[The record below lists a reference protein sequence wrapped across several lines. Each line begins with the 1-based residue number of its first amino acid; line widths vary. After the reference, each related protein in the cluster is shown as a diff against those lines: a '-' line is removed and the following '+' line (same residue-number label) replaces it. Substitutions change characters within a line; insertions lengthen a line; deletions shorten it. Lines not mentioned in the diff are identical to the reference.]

1 MVDTPMLLNMRR
13 ISKSFAGNQV
23 LHDIDIDLTAGEVH
37 AVVGHNGAGKST
49 LIKVLAGMYDDYR
62 GEIQIGGAAVRFN
75 APAASLAA
83 GVAVIQQEFALVP
96 FFTVAENIALGHE
109 PAQNGL
115 IDRAVLRRQAQDL
128 LQELGFEIPLDVPVS
143 KLSVALQQLTE
154 VAKALSR
161 RARILVMDEPTA
173 RLAPAERGT
182 LFGAMKKLKQRG
194 VGIIYISHFLEEVLA
209 KCDRVT
215 ILRDG
220 HRIATGVARDF
231 DASSLTAHIIGESAP
246 DKDRISS
253 VLRPAIGKPVLELRN
268 FGATGR
274 PSSTLSIHAGEIV
287 ALAGLIGS
295 GRTTLAEAICG
306 ARQNNGEL
314 RLDGHALRLGSVA
327 AAAERGIVLVPEDR
341 KYRGLVMASSVGSNI
356 VLAAL
361 KRMYSHAGIVNAET
375 RRQAIDRSVRKFS
388 IQVADVDMPISAL
401 SGGNQQKV
409 LLARAGL
416 SRPKV
421 LVLDQPTA
429 GVDVGAKHEIYNQI
443 RALAGEGVACLVVSD
458 ELEEILGL
466 CDRVAIVRGSAV
478 ANVITVAGLTQHEL
492 LMHMS

>member
-182 LFGAMKKLKQRG
+182 
-194 VGIIYISHFLEEVLA
+194 
-209 KCDRVT
+209 
-215 ILRDG
+215 
-220 HRIATGVARDF
+220 
-231 DASSLTAHIIGESAP
+231 
-246 DKDRISS
+246 
-253 VLRPAIGKPVLELRN
+253 
-268 FGATGR
+268 
-274 PSSTLSIHAGEIV
+274 
-287 ALAGLIGS
+287 
-295 GRTTLAEAICG
+295 
-306 ARQNNGEL
+306 
-314 RLDGHALRLGSVA
+314 
-327 AAAERGIVLVPEDR
+327 
-341 KYRGLVMASSVGSNI
+341 
-356 VLAAL
+356 
-361 KRMYSHAGIVNAET
+361 
-375 RRQAIDRSVRKFS
+375 
-388 IQVADVDMPISAL
+388 
-401 SGGNQQKV
+401 
-409 LLARAGL
+409 
-416 SRPKV
+416 
-421 LVLDQPTA
+421 
-429 GVDVGAKHEIYNQI
+429 
-443 RALAGEGVACLVVSD
+443 
-458 ELEEILGL
+458 
-466 CDRVAIVRGSAV
+466 
-478 ANVITVAGLTQHEL
+478 
-492 LMHMS
+492 